1 MLLKVHEENPSPR
14 QIQKIVECLENNGI
28 IIYPTDTFY
37 GIGCSLYKPR
47 AVERIAFIKGIPLQQ
62 ANFSILCTNL
72 SDLSTYAKYVDT
84 SIYKIMKKCL
94 PGPYTFILHASSQ
107 VPKLFMSKKKTIG
120 IRVPNNNIVHAIIT
134 ELGHPLVSTSIE
146 INPNNIDESIHPEL
160 IYEKYKNL
168 VDIVID
174 GGIGGIE
181 GSTVIDCTEDTIKV
195 VRVGKG
201 PIDFLDIEQT
211 T

>member
-1 MLLKVHEENPSPR
+1 MMHMLLKIHPENPSPR
-14 QIQKIVECLENNGI
+14 HIQQVVECLENNGV

-37 GIGCSLYKPR
+37 GIGCSLYKPK
-47 AVERIAFIKGIPLQQ
+47 AVERIAQIKKIPIQQ

-72 SDLSTYAKYVDT
+72 SDLSTYTRYVDT
-84 SIYKIMKKCL
+84 RVYKVMKKTL
-94 PGPYTFILHASSQ
+94 PGPYTFILPASSQ

-120 IRVPNNNIVHAIIT
+120 IRVPDNNIVHAIIT
-134 ELGHPLVSTSIE
+134 ELGHPLVSTSIDINTENIEE
-146 INPNNIDESIHPEL
+146 IINPEL

-174 GGIGGIE
+174 GGPGGIE
-181 GSTVIDCTEDTIKV
+181 GSTVIDCTEDQIKI

-201 PIDFLDIEQT
+201 PVDILDI
-211 T
+211 